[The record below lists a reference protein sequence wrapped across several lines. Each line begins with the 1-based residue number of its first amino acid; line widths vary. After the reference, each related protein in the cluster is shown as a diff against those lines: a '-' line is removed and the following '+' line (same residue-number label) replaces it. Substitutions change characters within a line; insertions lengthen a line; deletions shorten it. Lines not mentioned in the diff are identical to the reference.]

1 MLRSSILLSC
11 AAMLALPAWS
21 SAQQVGTFRWQLQ
34 PYCNV
39 LTVVVTQVGSVYR
52 VEGTDDQCGAAT
64 SASVI
69 GTAFQNPNG
78 SIGFG
83 LNVVAAPGG
92 IAAPIDA
99 TIALATLSG
108 TWRDSGGGS
117 GTFAFTLAPAPA
129 AVRARRRRRR
139 CRPPSG
145 CSPTAGWW
153 PVDSSTSARSRLS
166 EPAPG

>member
-1 MLRSSILLSC
+1 MRSPLAAALS
-11 AAMLALPAWS
+11 AIVVLGLAPDEAD
-21 SAQQVGTFRWQLQ
+21 AQSLGTFRWQLQ

-39 LTVVVTQVGSVYR
+39 LTVAVTQVGSVYR

-92 IAAPIDA
+92 TP
-99 TIALATLSG
+99 
-108 TWRDSGGGS
+108 
-117 GTFAFTLAPAPA
+117 
-129 AVRARRRRRR
+129 RR
-139 CRPPSG
+139 
-145 CSPTAGWW
+145 
-153 PVDSSTSARSRLS
+153 STRRSRWRR
-166 EPAPG
+166 